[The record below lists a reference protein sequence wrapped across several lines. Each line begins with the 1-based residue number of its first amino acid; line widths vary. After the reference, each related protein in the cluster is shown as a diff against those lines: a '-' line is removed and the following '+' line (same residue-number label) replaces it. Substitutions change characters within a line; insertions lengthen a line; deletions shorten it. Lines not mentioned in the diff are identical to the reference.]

1 MTVLDR
7 VHRRQNTAQKV
18 LTAGGSGEVSPSS
31 IPAVKPGVILRLEYV
46 VNTLH
51 EFISD
56 NDDSG
61 TMARFSFITRAMI
74 EEIGEELA
82 ERDEETLEGFMAQI
96 GEVIAWIG
104 HGDRNKLPENLRD
117 FVGEPRTEIDQA
129 AS

>member
-1 MTVLDR
+1 L
-7 VHRRQNTAQKV
+7 
-18 LTAGGSGEVSPSS
+18 GEDGPSS
-31 IPAVKPGVILRLEYV
+31 IPAVKPAVIHRLEYV
-46 VNTLH
+46 VGTLH
-51 EFISD
+51 NYIAE

-82 ERDEETLEGFMAQI
+82 ERDEETLQIFMAQI

-104 HGDRNKLPENLRD
+104 HGDHSQLPENLRE
-117 FVGEPRTEIDQA
+117 FVGETRVEIEQT

>member
-1 MTVLDR
+1 MSVLDR
-7 VHRRQNTAQKV
+7 VHRRQTDRQRA
-18 LTAGGSGEVSPSS
+18 LTAGTSGTDSPSS
-31 IPAVKPGVILRLEYV
+31 IQAVKPAVIRRLEYV
-46 VNTLH
+46 VGTLH
-51 EFISD
+51 NFIAE

-82 ERDEETLEGFMAQI
+82 ERDEETLQYFMAQI

-104 HGDRNKLPENLRD
+104 HGDPSLLPENLRG
-117 FVGEPRTEIDQA
+117 FVDEPGPAIEQT